1 MLLDRR
7 WIAAHIPHA
16 GSMCLLDAVVSWD
29 DSHIECRSATHRD
42 AANPLRAHG
51 RLGCACG
58 VEYAAQAM
66 AVHAALTSTA
76 AATGAGYLVGLRNTV
91 LHVAR
96 LDDIEADL
104 LVSAQRVNG
113 DAAAVMYNFSVH
125 DEARCYL
132 SGRATVLLD
141 ATLARATVPSAS

>member
-1 MLLDRR
+1 MRLDRQ

-16 GSMCLLDAVVSWD
+16 GRMCLLDSVSSWD
-29 DSHIECRSATHRD
+29 ALRIECRASSHREAD
-42 AANPLRAHG
+42 NPLRAHG

-58 VEYAAQAM
+58 IEYAAQAM
-66 AVHAALTSTA
+66 AVHAALAPTA
-76 AATGAGYLVGLRNTV
+76 GASGTGYLVGLRGAV

-104 LVSAQRVNG
+104 VVSAARVAGDTAAFIYDFAVRDTQR
-113 DAAAVMYNFSVH
+113 S
-125 DEARCYL
+125 YL

-141 ATLARATVPSAS
+141 PNFSRASGRLEL

>member
-1 MLLDRR
+1 VRLDRQ

-16 GSMCLLDAVVSWD
+16 GRMCLLDSVLSWD
-29 DSHIECRSATHRD
+29 ATHIECRASSHRD
-42 AANPLRAHG
+42 ADNPLRAHG

-66 AVHAALTSTA
+66 AVHAALAPTLA
-76 AATGAGYLVGLRNTV
+76 ALGAGYLVGLRSTV

-104 LVSAQRVNG
+104 LVSAARITG
-113 DAAAVMYNFSVH
+113 DTAAFIYEFAVR
-125 DEARCYL
+125 DARRPYL

-141 ATLARATVPSAS
+141 PNFSRAAVRSAS

>member
-1 MLLDRR
+1 MLLDRP

-16 GSMCLLDAVVSWD
+16 GSMCLLDAVLHWD
-29 DSHIECRSATHRD
+29 DIHIECRSATHRD

-58 VEYAAQAM
+58 IEYAAQAM

-76 AATGAGYLVGLRNTV
+76 AATGAGYLVGLRSTI

-104 LVSAQRVNG
+104 LVSAQRISG
-113 DAAAVMYNFSVH
+113 DAAAVMYEFAVRDAVH
-125 DEARCYL
+125 FYL
-132 SGRATVLLD
+132 NGRATVLLD
-141 ATLARATVPSAS
+141 TTLARASVRPAS